1 MSRARSH
8 TNSPLFRYLVGASYV
23 ERCIIRREEIR
34 LRSRSWPVLASA
46 PSKCRGLW
54 GLVFVQDVLVH
65 RDQVIQPMRRVRDRL
80 GYARPRR
87 PNGALILRGQIAHI
101 LTHIRRQLHVSQL
114 EATISIDE
122 EREDEQDE
130 NESAGATADGTNQR
144 HWQALLL
151 RELVVHAL
159 TGLTSRW

>member
-1 MSRARSH
+1 M
-8 TNSPLFRYLVGASYV
+8 
-23 ERCIIRREEIR
+23 
-34 LRSRSWPVLASA
+34 
-46 PSKCRGLW
+46 
-54 GLVFVQDVLVH
+54 
-65 RDQVIQPMRRVRDRL
+65 
-80 GYARPRR
+80 
-87 PNGALILRGQIAHI
+87 RGQIAHI
-101 LTHIRRQLHVSQL
+101 RRRVAQL

>member
-1 MSRARSH
+1 
-8 TNSPLFRYLVGASYV
+8 
-23 ERCIIRREEIR
+23 
-34 LRSRSWPVLASA
+34 
-46 PSKCRGLW
+46 
-54 GLVFVQDVLVH
+54 
-65 RDQVIQPMRRVRDRL
+65 
-80 GYARPRR
+80 
-87 PNGALILRGQIAHI
+87 LRGQIAHI

-130 NESAGATADGTNQR
+130 NESAGATADANYDANQH

-151 RELVVHAL
+151 RELVVHTL